1 MLDMASKE
9 CYYCKGAIENDTP
22 RVDLFCLHS
31 FHTFC
36 YCSMTWEEYRCSC
49 GESIISQAM
58 LDQFRAA
65 AQVSQVTDTSHV
77 VDRLKAE
84 DGFTKDLRE
93 LKKNIARAKKA
104 RAAFNRVCRARRA
117 TFIAETRPFVE
128 RIHYLQKASV
138 KEVRASV
145 EAKAVR
151 SESMSVYKKLH
162 AMERVYP
169 QFKKDTMLY
178 RMLRLGSPWRLRCS
192 LRMSMWKMRRFFR
205 TMPRL
210 F

>member
-1 MLDMASKE
+1 MLDMASH

-49 GESIISQAM
+49 GENIISQAM
-58 LDQFRAA
+58 HEQFRAA
-65 AQVSQVTDTSHV
+65 AQVSQANDASDVIA
-77 VDRLKAE
+77 RLKAQS
-84 DGFTKDLRE
+84 GFTKDLRE

-117 TFIAETRPFVE
+117 TFIEETRPFVE
-128 RIHYLQKASV
+128 RIHDLQIESV

-151 SESMSVYKKLH
+151 SENMSVHKKLH
-162 AMERVYP
+162 AMERLYP
-169 QFKKDTMLY
+169 QFKKDSILY
-178 RMLRLGSPWRLRCS
+178 RMLHLGSPWRLRCS
-192 LRMSMWKMRRFFR
+192 LRLSMWKMRRFFR